1 LEDVEP
7 LYYKSANNVEFLD
20 VTLAAD
26 GTAISSITDC
36 IAKLYDDNKDDKTV
50 ADAASGANV
59 IQVSRIKKFAV
70 GDTIIITQ
78 DDETDHDGGLITVI
92 DSESSTLTFTTV
104 TTDTCAAGRVVKV
117 KLGANVTMTLFGT
130 PVPGQEDWGFRGIIT
145 AAHSNLYIGQQVR
158 IEIEFDGGANK
169 ERVILLRTNVVGG
182 S

>member
-1 LEDVEP
+1 MEDVEP

-36 IAKLYDDNKDDKTV
+36 IAKLYDDNKDDKTISDV
-50 ADAASGANV
+50 ASGIRVFPVAHV
-59 IQVSRIKKFAV
+59 KRFAV
-70 GDTIIITQ
+70 GDTFIITQ
-78 DDETDHDGGLITVI
+78 DDETEHNGGLINVI
-92 DSESSTLTFTTV
+92 DAEASTVQFANV
-104 TTDTCAAGRVVKV
+104 TTDTCAAGRAVKV
-117 KLGANVTMTLFGT
+117 KLGADVTMTLFGT

-145 AAHSNLYIGQQVR
+145 AAHSDLYIGQQVR